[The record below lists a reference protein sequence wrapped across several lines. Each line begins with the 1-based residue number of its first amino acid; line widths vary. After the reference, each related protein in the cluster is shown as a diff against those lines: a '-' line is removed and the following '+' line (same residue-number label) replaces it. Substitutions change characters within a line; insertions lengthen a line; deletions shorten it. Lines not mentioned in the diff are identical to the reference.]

1 MNARDFEKE
10 IKIHIESRYPVLW
23 LVSFEERRVEKILE
37 DMCRT
42 TNFKFWSWS
51 VSRGMYSAE
60 KKKWEPLGRE
70 KVLTAIEERIQRAER
85 TTISFY

>member
-42 TNFKFWSWS
+42 TGFKFWSWS
-51 VSRGMYSAE
+51 VSKGH
-60 KKKWEPLGRE
+60 
-70 KVLTAIEERIQRAER
+70 VQR
-85 TTISFY
+85 